1 MDFVN
6 KGIFNV
12 NSGSGS
18 AITVLLFVD
27 CREVVRLVS
36 HLHLKKPGYQWA
48 IGCLM

>member
-18 AITVLLFVD
+18 AKIVLLFVD
-27 CREVVRLVS
+27 CREVVRLV
-36 HLHLKKPGYQWA
+36 
-48 IGCLM
+48 